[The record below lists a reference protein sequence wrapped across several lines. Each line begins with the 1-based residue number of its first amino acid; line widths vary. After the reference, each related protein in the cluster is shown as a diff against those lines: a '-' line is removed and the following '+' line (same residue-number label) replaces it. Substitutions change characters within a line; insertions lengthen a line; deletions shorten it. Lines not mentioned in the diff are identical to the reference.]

1 MDAPWPNEAEIV
13 VVGAG
18 NAAICAALAAAET
31 GVVPL
36 VIEAAP
42 EAERGGNSA
51 YTAGAM
57 RFAYADLDE
66 YAEVIDELSETDRR
80 DVDFGRYTEDRFFD
94 DLFRVTENRSDPDLA
109 EMLVRRSRATLAW
122 MRRQGIR
129 FQPSLGRQAFKV
141 NGKFRFWG
149 GVACEVVGGG
159 PGLIDMLYAA
169 AGRAGIRIAYETR
182 MVGLETDDEGICG
195 VRIEHGGRRR
205 TIRTRAV
212 ILACGG
218 FESNAEMRARYL
230 GPDWDLA
237 KVRGTRFNNG
247 EGISSA
253 LAIGAM
259 PAGHWSGCH
268 AVGWDLN
275 APAFGDLA
283 IGDQFQ
289 KHSYPFGIMVNARGE
304 RFLDEGADFRNYTY
318 AKYGRE
324 ILMQPGMFAWQVF
337 DAKVSHLLRDEYR
350 IREVTKARGDTL
362 EELAAG
368 MEGVNAEGFLRTV
381 ATFNEAVREDITFD
395 PNVKDGRGTA
405 GLAVPKSNWAN
416 TIAEPPFVAYAV
428 TCGITF
434 TFGGLKVNTE
444 AMVENVAGVPI
455 PGLFAAGELVGGLF
469 AFNYPGGSGLTSG
482 AVFGRQAGESAA
494 RHILAAREGR
504 RSAAQ

>member
-1 MDAPWPNEAEIV
+1 MDVHSPNEADIV

-18 NAAICAALAAAET
+18 NAAMCAALAAAET

-42 EAERGGNSA
+42 QAERGGNST

-66 YAEVIDELSETDRR
+66 YREVTGELSETDLK
-80 DVDFGRYTEDRFFD
+80 DVDFGSYTEDQFFD
-94 DLFRVTENRSDPDLA
+94 DLFRLTENRCDPDMA
-109 EMLVRRSRATLAW
+109 ELLVRRSRTTLVW

-141 NGKFRFWG
+141 DGKFRFWG
-149 GVACEVVGGG
+149 GVSCEIVGGG
-159 PGLIDMLYAA
+159 AGFIDILHTVAED
-169 AGRAGIRIAYETR
+169 AGIHVSYETR
-182 MVGLETDDEGICG
+182 MIGLSIDDAGICG
-195 VRIEHGGRRR
+195 LDVEHRGLRR

-230 GPDWDLA
+230 GPGWDLA

-247 EGISSA
+247 DGITAA

-268 AVGWDLN
+268 AVAWEMN
-275 APAFGDLA
+275 APQFGDLTV
-283 IGDQFQ
+283 GDQFQ
-289 KHSYPFGIMVNARGE
+289 KHSYPFGIIVNADGN

-324 ILMQPGMFAWQVF
+324 ILMQPGMCAWQVF
-337 DAKVSHLLRDEYR
+337 DAKANHLLRDEYR
-350 IREVTKARGDTL
+350 IRQVTKATGNTL
-362 EELAAG
+362 DELAAR
-368 MEGVNAEGFLRTV
+368 MEGVDSERFLRTV
-381 ATFNEAVREDITFD
+381 AMFNAAVQTDVPFN
-395 PNVKDGRGTA
+395 PNIKDGRGTV
-405 GLAVPKSNWAN
+405 GLDVPKSNWADE
-416 TIAEPPFVAYAV
+416 ISEPPFVAYAV

-444 AMVENVAGVPI
+444 AMVENFAGEPI
-455 PGLFAAGELVGGLF
+455 SGLFAAGELVGGLF
-469 AFNYPGGSGLTSG
+469 FFNYPGGSGLTAG

-494 RHILAAREGR
+494 RHILAERA
-504 RSAAQ
+504 